1 MGVDLAY
8 NLHSAFGNWFEGVK
22 PLVIQALAKIM
33 KANPAL
39 YVLRERIRKGLQ
51 LYSSE
56 PTEPYLSSQNYGELF
71 SNQVL
76 LHAPFAPPSG
86 TALESG
92 RAARLLTQKPVGGP
106 ALLSHTI
113 ALHRRKHPAGTPLL
127 SFIQPGWH
135 SQAMVCS
142 TPLQL
147 GMFADHLVRG

>member
-1 MGVDLAY
+1 MGIDLAY

-71 SNQVL
+71 SNQVCSPARL
-76 LHAPFAPPSG
+76 CCLQTSSSASLFPGMPTGSLSLCHFGVWRVSVMSQCYPPKSLKFLPPSG
-86 TALESG
+86 HALS
-92 RAARLLTQKPVGGP
+92 LN
-106 ALLSHTI
+106 S
-113 ALHRRKHPAGTPLL
+113 
-127 SFIQPGWH
+127 
-135 SQAMVCS
+135 C
-142 TPLQL
+142 
-147 GMFADHLVRG
+147 

>member
-71 SNQVL
+71 SNQVHL
-76 LHAPFAPPSG
+76 SPPLPHSLVHLWSIWTCCLAADTG
-86 TALESG
+86 VCG
-92 RAARLLTQKPVGGP
+92 RTKADITHLKMPLRRERYIART
-106 ALLSHTI
+106 
-113 ALHRRKHPAGTPLL
+113 R
-127 SFIQPGWH
+127 
-135 SQAMVCS
+135 CS
-142 TPLQL
+142 PQCKLIDMHKQ
-147 GMFADHLVRG
+147 

>member
-1 MGVDLAY
+1 MVGVDLAY

-71 SNQVL
+71 SNQVRSLAHL
-76 LHAPFAPPSG
+76 LACQNPLILPLPSDMPIGPSLPF
-86 TALESG
+86 G
-92 RAARLLTQKPVGGP
+92 RP
-106 ALLSHTI
+106 H
-113 ALHRRKHPAGTPLL
+113 
-127 SFIQPGWH
+127 
-135 SQAMVCS
+135 
-142 TPLQL
+142 
-147 GMFADHLVRG
+147 

>member
-1 MGVDLAY
+1 MGIDLAY

-71 SNQVL
+71 SNQVCSL
-76 LHAPFAPPSG
+76 AYAFAASTCFFTSWHGHWDAERCHSG
-86 TALESG
+86 
-92 RAARLLTQKPVGGP
+92 
-106 ALLSHTI
+106 
-113 ALHRRKHPAGTPLL
+113 
-127 SFIQPGWH
+127 
-135 SQAMVCS
+135 VCRVS
-142 TPLQL
+142 
-147 GMFADHLVRG
+147 